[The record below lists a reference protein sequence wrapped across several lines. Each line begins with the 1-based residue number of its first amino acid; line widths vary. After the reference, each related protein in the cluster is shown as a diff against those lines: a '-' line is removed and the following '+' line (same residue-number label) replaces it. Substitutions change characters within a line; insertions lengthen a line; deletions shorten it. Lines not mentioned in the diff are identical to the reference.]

1 MVLYSMELFDII
13 EWNILTLKF
22 KTHKKCPLWDN
33 FKIINI
39 YFWIN
44 IKIFIQNV
52 SGFDWYESS
61 G

>member
-39 YFWIN
+39 YL
-44 IKIFIQNV
+44 IFIQNV
-52 SGFDWYESS
+52 SGFDWHESS

>member
-44 IKIFIQNV
+44 ILV